1 MEAYLQ
7 GTRDFL
13 QKTAVQTLGATSF
26 LPYQFLGPLRT
37 FRKQRQPIHPSIH
50 LSFTHSLIGQQ
61 NTQVSKTGPVSV
73 LRELLEGQ
81 PKTHGERQNEVVWAE
96 HAL

>member
-1 MEAYLQ
+1 M
-7 GTRDFL
+7 
-13 QKTAVQTLGATSF
+13 QKLGATSF
-26 LPYQFLGPLRT
+26 LPYQFLGPLGT

-50 LSFTHSLIGQQ
+50 LSFTHSLTRSLIGQQ
-61 NTQVSKTGPVSV
+61 NMQVSKTGPVSV

-81 PKTHGERQNEVVWAE
+81 PKTHGERQNEVVRAE